1 MQDVELKYTV
11 KEGWNTITLPFALTD
26 LSIFGEGA
34 KAYELKGYNDGTLNF
49 APVTALESGFPYV
62 LYVETVAEAN
72 SNFKFEGVDITATE
86 PFKVTAG
93 GIATYA
99 YFVPT
104 YAPMAAGTMTGKY
117 GVVPSTGK
125 IQKGSASATM
135 KGFRAYFELPAGANG
150 ARMIIDG
157 EDVTAISSII
167 TDAENG
173 NAIYNLNGQRVNA
186 ATKGV
191 YIING
196 KKMIIK

>member
-1 MQDVELKYTV
+1 MTETTGDDIICY
-11 KEGWNTITLPFALTD
+11 
-26 LSIFGEGA
+26 A
-34 KAYELKGYNDGTLNF
+34 K
-49 APVTALESGFPYV
+49 
-62 LYVETVAEAN
+62 
-72 SNFKFEGVDITATE
+72 
-86 PFKVTAG
+86 
-93 GIATYA
+93 
-99 YFVPT
+99 FVPT

-125 IQKGSASATM
+125 IQKGGANATM